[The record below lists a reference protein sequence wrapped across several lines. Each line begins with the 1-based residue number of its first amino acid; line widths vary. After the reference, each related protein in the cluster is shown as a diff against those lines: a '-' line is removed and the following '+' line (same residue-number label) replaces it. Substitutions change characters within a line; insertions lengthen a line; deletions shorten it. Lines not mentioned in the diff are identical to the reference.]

1 MFAANKVM
9 LAIGGQRAI
18 TEHGVWQQRATRRR
32 EGCGEEEWRDDQARR
47 LRGACHMKWKWGT
60 TLRRRA
66 SVCIW
71 LPGVYQAV
79 CVSGCCGSAAGL
91 VHVREVTGQ
100 GLQNG
105 REGRE
110 QLGSEESALLSAI
123 NQSNSTT
130 SRSLTSTN
138 PGHQRRYKI
147 PR

>member
-1 MFAANKVM
+1 MACGSSVP
-9 LAIGGQRAI
+9 RA
-18 TEHGVWQQRATRRR
+18 
-32 EGCGEEEWRDDQARR
+32 GEKDVVKKSGKMIKR
-47 LRGACHMKWKWGT
+47 
-60 TLRRRA
+60 
-66 SVCIW
+66 
-71 LPGVYQAV
+71 GVYAAL